1 MSQSKDKGR
10 LNRYRK
16 QTYFYVANKRLTL
29 DLKTHRDCNWGDRQS
44 YSMQIEMQ
52 KSLHTN
58 TSVMAVAKRHTKK
71 GEKPTKREQR
81 EDPWTRVRTSGE
93 TTHPLPG

>member
-29 DLKTHRDCNWGDRQS
+29 DLKTFYRLTVRGWKKLYHINRNEKKAWVHNIYIRQN
-44 YSMQIEMQ
+44 QI
-52 KSLHTN
+52 
-58 TSVMAVAKRHTKK
+58 
-71 GEKPTKREQR
+71 
-81 EDPWTRVRTSGE
+81 
-93 TTHPLPG
+93 